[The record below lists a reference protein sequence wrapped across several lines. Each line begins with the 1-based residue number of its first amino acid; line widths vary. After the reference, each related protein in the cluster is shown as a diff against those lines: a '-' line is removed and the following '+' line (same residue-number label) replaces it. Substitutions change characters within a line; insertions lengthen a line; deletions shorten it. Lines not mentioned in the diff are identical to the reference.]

1 MSPQAAALDGQPP
14 SRRPC
19 VPLQG
24 PTWSQAPQGQ
34 PFEAAGTFQGE
45 HLSFQALC
53 RAGTPPPP
61 PLQAQGS
68 QPSARVH
75 VGMKRRD
82 TRSGVHAPPPAG
94 PPLGLPTWPQPARAS
109 APWAAPRA
117 PAGLAGTCGSCP
129 APAHVGPPP
138 ASSPWC
144 WVLRRESG

>member
-53 RAGTPPPP
+53 RAGTPHPCKPK
-61 PLQAQGS
+61 GHS
-68 QPSARVH
+68 H
-75 VGMKRRD
+75 
-82 TRSGVHAPPPAG
+82 
-94 PPLGLPTWPQPARAS
+94 LPGFT
-109 APWAAPRA
+109 
-117 PAGLAGTCGSCP
+117 GG
-129 APAHVGPPP
+129 
-138 ASSPWC
+138 
-144 WVLRRESG
+144 